1 MQLGE
6 KMLAK
11 MSDDPKTVRDYI
23 KLNQYLQGD
32 ELKADFDS
40 ILNLISIG
48 QNIIDKQQLLL
59 IEISSEDILKII
71 GAQMIDREVQELKK
85 KKDAK

>member
-32 ELKADFDS
+32 ELKADFAT

-48 QNIIDKQQLLL
+48 
-59 IEISSEDILKII
+59 
-71 GAQMIDREVQELKK
+71 
-85 KKDAK
+85 